1 MSLDN
6 DRMKYG
12 VTEIPGLR
20 ALHRWI
26 TDDCRQGKGNEGAI
40 QEVVEDVDRQ
50 LRQSLTGWPEG
61 EGTRVHVVIT
71 IEREDSE

>member
-1 MSLDN
+1 MN
-6 DRMKYG
+6 
-12 VTEIPGLR
+12 EIPGLR

-26 TDDCRQGKGNEGAI
+26 TDDCRKGKGDEGAI
-40 QEVVEDVDRQ
+40 QEVVGDVDRQ

-71 IEREDSE
+71 VERKVSE